1 MTSFMAGTA
10 PAPYCWGWGVFR
22 PLHRGSCPTRETTKE
37 VSHLKAVIQRTKSAS
52 VTIDGEVVGQIGQG
66 LLILLGIC
74 PADTPSQAQFL
85 AEKLANLRIFPDEE
99 GKLNRSLLEV
109 EGQALVVSNFTL
121 YGNCRKGRRPSF
133 VGAARPE
140 VAIPLYEQFMENLKQ
155 AGVQKVDHGEFG
167 ADMQVSLVNDGPV
180 TLVVDT
186 DEIMP
191 QHSK

>member
-1 MTSFMAGTA
+1 M
-10 PAPYCWGWGVFR
+10 
-22 PLHRGSCPTRETTKE
+22 
-37 VSHLKAVIQRTKSAS
+37 KAVIQRTQSAS
-52 VTIDGEVVGQIGQG
+52 VTIAGKVVGEIGQG

-74 PADTPSQAQFL
+74 PKDTEKETDLL

-109 EGQALVVSNFTL
+109 NGQGLVVSNFTL

-133 VGAARPE
+133 IDAARPE
-140 VAIPLYEQFMENLKQ
+140 IAIPLYERFIQQLRQ
-155 AGVQKVDHGEFG
+155 VGVQKVDHGEFG
-167 ADMQVSLVNDGPV
+167 ADMKVSLVNDGPI

-191 QHSK
+191 KQA

>member
-1 MTSFMAGTA
+1 M
-10 PAPYCWGWGVFR
+10 
-22 PLHRGSCPTRETTKE
+22 
-37 VSHLKAVIQRTKSAS
+37 KAVIQRTQSAS
-52 VTIDGEVVGQIGQG
+52 VTIDGKVVGEIGQG

-74 PADTPSQAQFL
+74 PKDTEKETDFL

-109 EGQALVVSNFTL
+109 NGQGLVVSNFTL

-133 VGAARPE
+133 IDAARPE
-140 VAIPLYEQFMENLKQ
+140 IAIPLYERFIQQLRQ
-155 AGVQKVDHGEFG
+155 VGVQKVDHGEFG
-167 ADMQVSLVNDGPV
+167 ADMKVSLVNDGPI

-191 QHSK
+191 KQA